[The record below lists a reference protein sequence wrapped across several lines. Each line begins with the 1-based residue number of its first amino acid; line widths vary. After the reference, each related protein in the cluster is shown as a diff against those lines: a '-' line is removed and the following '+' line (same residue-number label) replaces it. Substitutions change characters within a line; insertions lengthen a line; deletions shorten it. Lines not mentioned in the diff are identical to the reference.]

1 MQSPVASQMHLTQ
14 SDAPRMSWM
23 QVMMPWASVMCPQ
36 SFIAAW
42 ISLLQ
47 ARVSCR
53 VQEVFSRG
61 LAWAARA
68 RAQRA
73 ARRRRDLILAGP
85 DKEKTSCTLQETL
98 ACNNE
103 IQAAMN
109 DP

>member
-1 MQSPVASQMHLTQ
+1 MNP
-14 SDAPRMSWM
+14 P
-23 QVMMPWASVMCPQ
+23 
-36 SFIAAW
+36 W

-85 DKEKTSCTLQETL
+85 DK
-98 ACNNE
+98 
-103 IQAAMN
+103 
-109 DP
+109 D

>member
-1 MQSPVASQMHLTQ
+1 MDMNP
-14 SDAPRMSWM
+14 P
-23 QVMMPWASVMCPQ
+23 
-36 SFIAAW
+36 W

-47 ARVSCR
+47 ARVSWR

-85 DKEKTSCTLQETL
+85 DK
-98 ACNNE
+98 
-103 IQAAMN
+103 
-109 DP
+109 D